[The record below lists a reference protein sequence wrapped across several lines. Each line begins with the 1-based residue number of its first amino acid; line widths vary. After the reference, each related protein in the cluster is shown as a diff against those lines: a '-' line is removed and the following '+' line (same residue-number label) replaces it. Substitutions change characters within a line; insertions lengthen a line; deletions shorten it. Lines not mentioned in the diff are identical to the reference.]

1 MRRILRP
8 IRAGRLDAR
17 YTPELFMADNSLNGA
32 FQLTLPK
39 ELVSAANR
47 QPPKTADQKLRVEG
61 WRTSWLSRLSEVLIG
76 KD

>member
-1 MRRILRP
+1 MS
-8 IRAGRLDAR
+8 
-17 YTPELFMADNSLNGA
+17 DNSLNGA

-47 QPPKTADQKLRVEG
+47 QPPKTADQKLHVEG
-61 WRTSWLSRLSEVLIG
+61 WRTSWLSRLSEMLLG

>member
-1 MRRILRP
+1 
-8 IRAGRLDAR
+8 
-17 YTPELFMADNSLNGA
+17 MADNSLNGA

-47 QPPKTADQKLRVEG
+47 QPPKTADQKLHVEG
-61 WRTSWLSRLSEVLIG
+61 WRTSWLSRLSEVLVG